1 MTNEPI
7 HYLGPEPKPHAKDAA
22 YLEGMAFLLERG
34 LSHRAVARRFGVSD
48 PAVRSNMRKRKDR
61 LRTES
66 LLLVDYA
73 DVLKALAGLHN
84 ANS

>member
-1 MTNEPI
+1 MTNDPI
-7 HYLGPEPKPHAKDAA
+7 HYLGPTPRPHAKDAP
-22 YLEGMAFLLERG
+22 YLEGMAHLLERG
-34 LSHRAVARRFGVSD
+34 LSSRAVASRFGVSD
-48 PAVRSNMRKRKDR
+48 PAVRQSMRKRKDR
-61 LRTES
+61 LRTET